1 MPTHVIAGIG
11 WYTKEQWPEY
21 IRLMEGDIDETHE
34 AWYKKALE
42 LEKKMEKEG
51 IEIVRVPIDLSA
63 FDLWCKMHKR
73 KPDGAS
79 RAEYVGEKTK

>member
-1 MPTHVIAGIG
+1 VA
-11 WYTKEQWPEY
+11 
-21 IRLMEGDIDETHE
+21 
-34 AWYKKALE
+34 KKALD
-42 LEKKMEKEG
+42 LEKKMKKEG